1 MNEEKFSGRAEFYD
15 QYRPAYPDALIDWLC
30 EKTGAEAVAD
40 IGAGTG
46 KLTACLAKKPW
57 RVTAV
62 EPNADMLARLKE
74 NVPEARIIQAPAE
87 HTGIEANSVDL
98 VTVAQAF
105 HWFDERAFREE
116 CLRILTPGGR
126 LSILWNERTEC
137 ALSRER
143 NEICARFCEK
153 ELVDASRK
161 GSSDVLDRFLREE
174 YFSSV
179 EYFCAENP
187 IKMDRDRFLG
197 DMLSRSYA
205 LKESD
210 PNYSR
215 FLGALNDAF
224 TKYARNGIAEIPYR
238 TVCYLGLF

>member
-15 QYRPAYPDALIDWLC
+15 RYRPAYPDELIDWLY
-30 EKTGAEAVAD
+30 EKTRAEAVAD
-40 IGAGTG
+40 VGAGTG
-46 KLTACLAKKPW
+46 KLTSCLVKKPW

-74 NVPEARIIQAPAE
+74 NVPEAGIIQAPAE
-87 HTGIEANSVDL
+87 HTGIEANSVGL

-116 CLRILTPGGR
+116 CIRILTPRGR

-143 NEICARFCEK
+143 DEICARFCEK
-153 ELVDASRK
+153 DLVDATRK
-161 GSSDVLDRFLREE
+161 LSSDVLDRFFREE

-179 EYFCAENP
+179 EYFCADNP
-187 IKMDRDRFLG
+187 VKMDRDRFLG

-205 LKESD
+205 LKEGE

-215 FLGALNDAF
+215 FIGALNDAF
-224 TKYARNGIAEIPYR
+224 TKYERNGIAEIPYR
-238 TVCYLGLF
+238 TVCYLGRF

>member
-15 QYRPAYPDALIDWLC
+15 RYRPAYPDELIDWLY
-30 EKTGAEAVAD
+30 EKTRAEAVAD
-40 IGAGTG
+40 VGAGTG
-46 KLTACLAKKPW
+46 KLTSCLAKKPW

-62 EPNADMLARLKE
+62 EPNADMLARLKK
-74 NVPEARIIQAPAE
+74 NVPEARIVQASAE

-116 CLRILTPGGR
+116 CIRILTPRGR

-137 ALSRER
+137 SLSRER
-143 NEICARFCEK
+143 DEICAHFCEK
-153 ELVDASRK
+153 DLMDATRK
-161 GSSDVLDRFLREE
+161 LSSDVLDRFFREE
-174 YFSSV
+174 YFSSA
-179 EYFCAENP
+179 EYFCADNP

-205 LKESD
+205 LKEGD

-238 TVCYLGLF
+238 TVCYLGRF

>member
-15 QYRPAYPDALIDWLC
+15 RYRPSYPDALIDWLY
-30 EKTGAEAVAD
+30 EKTRAEAVAD
-40 IGAGTG
+40 VGAGTG
-46 KLTACLAKKPW
+46 KLTVCLTKKPW

-74 NVPEARIIQAPAE
+74 NVPEARIIQASAE

-116 CLRILTPGGR
+116 CLRILTPRGR

-137 ALSRER
+137 ALSREWS
-143 NEICARFCEK
+143 EICARFCEK
-153 ELVDASRK
+153 DLVDATRK
-161 GSSDVLDRFLREE
+161 LSSDVLDRFLREE

-179 EYFCAENP
+179 EYFRADNP
-187 IKMDRDRFLG
+187 IRMDRDRFLG

-205 LKESD
+205 LKEGD

-224 TKYARNGIAEIPYR
+224 TKYERNGIAEIPYR
-238 TVCYLGLF
+238 TVCYLGRF